1 MVRRGVTRGAV
12 VLCYIFSMIKAVLF
26 DVDGVLL
33 DSFEANRK
41 FLNDYRVLKGLAPLT
56 ADEFTAMKAFHLPF
70 RETIRQTFGIET
82 LEGALE
88 LIEYGRQQG
97 ITYATELVGVPE
109 GIHEALDHL
118 KGKYVL
124 GIVSSRRAIT
134 VENIPLL
141 KSLMSYFQTAVFV
154 EDVKNTKPHPEP
166 LLIAAERLGLQPEEC
181 VYIGDAETD
190 MHAAEAAGMGMITF
204 ADDVKGNATL
214 ATKAFLELPELIEKL
229 S

>member
-1 MVRRGVTRGAV
+1 
-12 VLCYIFSMIKAVLF
+12 MIKAVLF

-41 FLNDYRVLKGLAPLT
+41 FLNDYRAMKGMVPLT
-56 ADEFTAMKAFHLPF
+56 ADEFVAMKGFHLPF

-88 LIEYGRQQG
+88 LIEHGREQG
-97 ITYATELVGVPE
+97 IVYATDLVGVPE
-109 GIHEALDHL
+109 GIHEALKSL
-118 KGKYVL
+118 QKKYIL

-134 VENIPLL
+134 VETIPLL
-141 KSLMSYFQTAVFV
+141 KTLMPYFQTAVFV

-166 LLIAAERLGLQPEEC
+166 LLLAAERLSVKPEEC
-181 VYIGDAETD
+181 VYVGDAETD
-190 MHAAEAAGMGMITF
+190 MHAAEAAGMAMITF
-204 ADDVKGNATL
+204 ADDVKGNASISTM
-214 ATKAFLELPELIEKL
+214 AFHELPELIEKL